1 MSCVGVILAAGE
13 GTRMKSK
20 LPKVLHKAAGMPLVK
35 WVIDATQ
42 QATGQKPILV
52 CGNHRELVEEY
63 CGDLVQ
69 YAFQPQRLGSGH
81 AVMCAK
87 EELLQTKAQYCLVL
101 AGDMPLISASTL
113 QKLVDTAMGEQYSGL
128 ILSGILEDATGYGR
142 ILRDET
148 GQVVAIVE
156 HKDATAQQREIREI
170 NSSIYC
176 FRVEDLCGA
185 LDQIRPNN
193 AQGEY
198 YLTDVIQILYRQ
210 GKKTG
215 ALPVEDQEE
224 CMGVNDRAQLY
235 EASQKLRQRINNMV
249 MKSGV
254 TLIDASSTY
263 IDSTV
268 RIGRDTII
276 YPGVV
281 LEGNTQIGEDCI
293 LFQGSHIVD
302 SSVGD
307 GTVVE
312 NSVVVKSQIGKHTQI
327 GPYAFLRPGSQIG
340 SECRIGDFV
349 EVKNS
354 EIADGSKVSHLSYVG
369 DSQVGRDV
377 NVGCGVVFVNYDGIH
392 KTRTTIGD
400 GAFIGCNTNLISP
413 VKVGDGA
420 YIAAGATI
428 TKDVPENSL
437 VIARAREVV
446 KEKGALGRFH
456 HGEHGKK
463 K

>member
-1 MSCVGVILAAGE
+1 MNYVGVILAAGE

-20 LPKVLHKAAGMPLVK
+20 LPKVLHKAAGLPLVK
-35 WVIDATQ
+35 WVIDAAQ
-42 QATGQKPILV
+42 QATGRRPILV
-52 CGNHRELVEEY
+52 CGNHRELVQEY
-63 CGDLVQ
+63 CADTVE
-69 YAFQPQRLGSGH
+69 YAFQEQRLGSGH
-81 AVMCAK
+81 AVICAK
-87 EELLQTKAQYCLVL
+87 EEILQAKAEYCLVL
-101 AGDMPLISASTL
+101 AGDMPLISADTL
-113 QKLVDTAMGEQYSGL
+113 SKLLDTAVREQYSAL

-142 ILRDET
+142 IVRDEY
-148 GQVVAIVE
+148 GQVTAIVE
-156 HKDATAQQREIREI
+156 HKDATEQQREIREV

-176 FRVEDLCGA
+176 FRVEDLCEA
-185 LDQIRPNN
+185 LDQITPNN

-198 YLTDVIQILYRQ
+198 YLTDVIQILYGQ

-224 CMGVNDRAQLY
+224 CMGVNDRVQLE
-235 EASQKLRQRINNMV
+235 EASRKLRQRINTQWMQN
-249 MKSGV
+249 GV
-254 TLIDASSTY
+254 TLMDASHTY
-263 IDSTV
+263 IDPTV
-268 RIGRDTII
+268 SIGKDTVV
-276 YPGVV
+276 YPGVI
-281 LEGNTQIGEDCI
+281 LEGNTTVGEDCT
-293 LFQGSHIVD
+293 LYQGSHIVD
-302 SSVGD
+302 SSIGN

-312 NSVVVKSQIGKHTQI
+312 NSVVVQSQIGDRTQI

-354 EIADGSKVSHLSYVG
+354 EIDDGSKVSHLSYVG
-369 DSQVGRDV
+369 DSQVGKDV

-428 TKDVPENSL
+428 TRDVPENSL

-456 HGEHGKK
+456 HGEHGRKK
-463 K
+463 